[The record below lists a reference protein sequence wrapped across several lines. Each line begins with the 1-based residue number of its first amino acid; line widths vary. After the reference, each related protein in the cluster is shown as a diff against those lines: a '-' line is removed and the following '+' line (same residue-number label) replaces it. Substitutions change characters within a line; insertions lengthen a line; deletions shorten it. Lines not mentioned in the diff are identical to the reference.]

1 MAIKR
6 YSQTMDGMWRG
17 MLQRHTSRSIS
28 KVYQNELL
36 NWRIQGGVPV
46 SRPGIRPFTGA
57 AFPAVVRG
65 LAFHVNADGT
75 FQLLVACANGKLY
88 RCFQGGDP
96 IELSMATLPVALQT
110 RVDTEIVNFISTSGG
125 RNTTI
130 IYDGVNPNLKWDGSQ
145 LSRLGV
151 VIPQPPGVPTEA
163 AGLIEKGTRNYVLT
177 LVSPYFESS
186 PSNESAADGN
196 NYRVVTQTA
205 ANKKQ
210 TFDSPVQGVDF
221 DDPQVTMWRI
231 WRTTAGGSELKFIN
245 EADIGSP
252 IEDNVPDVN
261 MVGRDPVEELV
272 SDPPTSFAVCLCEHR
287 GQLAGVF
294 ADDPNILRFTNI
306 DPDYMVTEGW
316 PRNFTQPVAHGDGDE
331 IKAIASFFDW
341 IIVFK
346 NNSAYAVVGEE
357 FSKYQVVPILA
368 SANTRQGIGCFAPGS
383 IRQIENELQWASRDG
398 IYSISRFSDPSGGLK
413 AKRIS
418 GPIDDVYAAAK
429 FSLGSSS
436 FSQRKKRYAS
446 FNGHG

>member
-1 MAIKR
+1 MAKR
-6 YSQTMDGMWRG
+6 YSQAMTGTWRG
-17 MLQRHTSRSIS
+17 MLQRHSSRSTSSIW
-28 KVYQNELL
+28 QNELL

-65 LAFHVNADGT
+65 MAFHVNADGT
-75 FQLLVACANGKLY
+75 FHLLAACANGKLY

-96 IELSMATLPVALQT
+96 IELSMAGLPVAEQT
-110 RVDTEIVNFISTSGG
+110 RVDTEIVNFISISGG

-130 IYDGVNPNLKWDGSQ
+130 IYDGVNPNLKWDGVQ
-145 LSRLGV
+145 LSRLGIA
-151 VIPQPPGVPTEA
+151 IPTQTPEPTEDV
-163 AGLIEKGTRNYVLT
+163 GLIEAGTRNYVHT

-186 PSNESAADGN
+186 PSNESAGDGN

-205 ANKKQ
+205 NKKQ
-210 TFDSPVQGVDF
+210 TFPSPVQGTDF
-221 DDPQVTMWRI
+221 DDPQVTMWRL
-231 WRTTAGGSELKFIN
+231 WRTAAGGSELKFIG
-245 EADIGSP
+245 EADIGTP

-261 MVGRDPVEELV
+261 LIGRDPVEELV
-272 SDPPTSFAVCLCEHR
+272 SDPPPSFAVCMCEHR
-287 GQLAGVF
+287 GQLIGVF
-294 ADDPNILRFTNI
+294 ADDTNILRFTNV

-331 IKAIASFFDW
+331 IKAVASFFDW
-341 IIVFK
+341 VIVFK
-346 NNSAYAVVGEE
+346 NNAAYAVVGDS
-357 FSKYQVVPILA
+357 FSNYQVVPILA

-383 IRQIENELQWASRDG
+383 IRQVENELQWASRDG

-418 GPIDDVYAAAK
+418 GPIDDLYTAARY
-429 FSLGSSS
+429 SLGSSS